1 MIADPKARRLIAL
14 SHKKFWQEDDK
25 ELGYAMANTP
35 KRQRGLGRG
44 LSALMADIEQTVG
57 DTGAV
62 NSERRN
68 EMLVPVETIH
78 PNPGQPRR
86 HFDADDLNDLAGSI
100 RSKGIIQPLV
110 VRAHPVKAGEYEI
123 VAGERRWR
131 ASQLAQLHE
140 LPVVVREFSDL
151 DVLEIAIIENI
162 QRADLNPIEEAS
174 GYRQLMDKFGHTQ
187 EQMAEVLGRSR
198 PHIANVLRLLALPDD
213 VQRFVINGSLSSGH
227 ARALITAPNAS
238 DLARVVI
245 ARGLSVRQTE
255 KLVKEPKASS
265 KERASKSAKDADTR
279 ALEGDLSAALNMAVS
294 IAHNPGQ
301 EGGSITISYKNL
313 EQLDELCRHLAG
325 L

>member
-1 MIADPKARRLIAL
+1 
-14 SHKKFWQEDDK
+14 
-25 ELGYAMANTP
+25 
-35 KRQRGLGRG
+35 
-44 LSALMADIEQTVG
+44 MADIEQTVG
-57 DTGAV
+57 DTRAV

-78 PNPGQPRR
+78 PNPDQPRR

-162 QRADLNPIEEAS
+162 QRADLNPIEEAI

-187 EQMAEVLGRSR
+187 EQMAEALGKSR
-198 PHIANVLRLLALPDD
+198 PHIANVLRLLVLPED

-255 KLVKEPKASS
+255 KLVKEPKALG
-265 KERASKSAKDADTR
+265 KERAPKSAKDADTR
-279 ALEGDLSAALNMAVS
+279 ALEGDLSAALKMAVS

-301 EGGSITISYKNL
+301 EGGSITIRYKNL